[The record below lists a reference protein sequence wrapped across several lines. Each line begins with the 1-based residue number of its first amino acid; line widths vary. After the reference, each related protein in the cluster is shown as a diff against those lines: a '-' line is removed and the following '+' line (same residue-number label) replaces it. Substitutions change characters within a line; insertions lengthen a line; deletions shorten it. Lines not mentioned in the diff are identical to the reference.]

1 MKHFY
6 LKEVSRTRRKF
17 ALISLILPM
26 FGKEKKVSKKDAFF
40 FLLCCPFIIHFY
52 F

>member
-26 FGKEKKVSKKDAFF
+26 FGKEKEAVQKDS
-40 FLLCCPFIIHFY
+40 PFCYCLFR
-52 F
+52 